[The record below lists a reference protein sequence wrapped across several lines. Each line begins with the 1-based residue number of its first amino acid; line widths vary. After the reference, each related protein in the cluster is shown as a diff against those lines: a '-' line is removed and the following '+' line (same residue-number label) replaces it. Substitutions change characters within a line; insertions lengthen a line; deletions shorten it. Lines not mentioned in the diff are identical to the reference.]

1 MTIASLEGIERRQ
14 GAVRETETNAIHT
27 QWNKEVS
34 EQIWE
39 MSDSCWVDQLAQS
52 CRLQSCLLPLSWILL
67 YPEVAFFQL
76 VNVLCGGFF
85 LSNKNTKCF
94 RILRCKV
101 CSHGLKKK
109 KKKSFTHQCFIINH
123 VVLRSSLN
131 DLNLTSDRTK
141 HNRFYHFF
149 IYLGSTKLKCWNSMR
164 KN

>member
-14 GAVRETETNAIHT
+14 GAVRKTETNAIHT

-67 YPEVAFFQL
+67 YLEVAFFQL
-76 VNVLCGGFF
+76 VNVLCVFF
-85 LSNKNTKCF
+85 LYQTKIPNVLGF
-94 RILRCKV
+94 LDVKFAV
-101 CSHGLKKK
+101 MVL

-131 DLNLTSDRTK
+131 DLNITSDRTK

-164 KN
+164 RN